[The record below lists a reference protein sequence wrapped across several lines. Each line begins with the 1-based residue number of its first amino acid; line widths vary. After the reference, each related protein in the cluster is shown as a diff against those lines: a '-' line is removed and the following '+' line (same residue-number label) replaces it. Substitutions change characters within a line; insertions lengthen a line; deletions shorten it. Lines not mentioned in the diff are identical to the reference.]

1 MLKGG
6 ERKGQAVRQMRTSQ
20 TRANVDSAVTGSGT
34 PGKLSPVQCL
44 EALRGRLQRS
54 SRAWNLTPGSG
65 ACCIPVP
72 LGLLLA
78 HAVPIFPFLECTL
91 LLPAALN
98 FVLFPCQELQLF
110 FAANS

>member
-20 TRANVDSAVTGSGT
+20 TRANVDTAVTESGT
-34 PGKLSPVQCL
+34 PGKQSPVQCL
-44 EALRGRLQRS
+44 EALRGRLHRS

-72 LGLLLA
+72 WFLLASSYLTRCLSFRSLSAPCSSLLL
-78 HAVPIFPFLECTL
+78 
-91 LLPAALN
+91 
-98 FVLFPCQELQLF
+98 
-110 FAANS
+110 